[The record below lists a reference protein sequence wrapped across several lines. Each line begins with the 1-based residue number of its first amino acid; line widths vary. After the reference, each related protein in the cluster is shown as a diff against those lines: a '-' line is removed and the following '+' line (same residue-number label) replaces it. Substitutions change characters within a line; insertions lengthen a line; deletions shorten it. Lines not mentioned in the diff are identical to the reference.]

1 MFPSVQNTYSVS
13 LVLCSVY
20 VNIEFL
26 FFMLGFGENRIFNE
40 GSLNGGS
47 QMEKRQKESRVVLV
61 GGLRGQVEQ
70 ILCNVSSLEVLY

>member
-1 MFPSVQNTYSVS
+1 MFPSVQNTYSVF

-47 QMEKRQKESRVVLV
+47 QMENKKESRVVSV
-61 GGLRGQVEQ
+61 GGLRGQVE
-70 ILCNVSSLEVLY
+70 